1 MLTLDTLNVM
11 LAVSEEG
18 LIEEMIIALLASPQ
32 LAVFFEKFPRLKAA
46 ITDDVPRW
54 REALRSRLKDA
65 RVPPELTEEVM
76 CYQQSQLLS
85 TPQFIVQLPQ
95 ILDLLHRL
103 NSPWAEQARQLVD
116 ANSVTHA
123 FSPALAFKPDRAS
136 NDVKSAAIRRRT
148 RTTVE

>member
-1 MLTLDTLNVM
+1 MM
-11 LAVSEEG
+11 
-18 LIEEMIIALLASPQ
+18 
-32 LAVFFEKFPRLKAA
+32 F
-46 ITDDVPRW
+46 RW

-116 ANSVTHA
+116 ANSTIT
-123 FSPALAFKPDRAS
+123 SALHTLFLQRWRLKSDRAS
-136 NDVKSAAIRRRT
+136 NDVKSTAIRRRT